1 MPISGADNEW
11 CCIFHPTLLCAE
23 YLAMNQTDSKISETD
38 PGVASVY
45 QYLMYGLSLPE
56 RAIRTT
62 AATIGGAVHESATL
76 LVPQAFRDSKTY
88 NVFVHQMIEM
98 LANDVG
104 GVERPGQMAGSAANS
119 EATSGDENDDEQVD
133 GMTQEFV
140 ARKTVGTFIDLAGL
154 ATLHVSPLTVLAIVS
169 DVAYGTKTYLHE
181 LSEELK
187 REGVIDEHSTINSA
201 GELLE
206 AIAKTSSDTADQF
219 DQPPLSV
226 QGLADTI
233 QQTTDQLSTI
243 DPTLILPQAEI
254 TRLWS
259 DMQTMA
265 DRENVNLFE
274 ISSAMTMYT
283 LDNVNTVTKG
293 ALTTVRVTGQL
304 IDREVFEHYRKGL
317 SEIQEQGLYSMLAET
332 SEPYI
337 KAVWFNFSSDRPT
350 LTEDVVSGKM
360 ATRVWSEFQQW
371 RTKPTPERSEEE

>member
-1 MPISGADNEW
+1 
-11 CCIFHPTLLCAE
+11 
-23 YLAMNQTDSKISETD
+23 MNSIDPKTATAD

-98 LANDVG
+98 LANDMG
-104 GVERPGQMAGSAANS
+104 GVERPNQHSQSPVAV
-119 EATSGDENDDEQVD
+119 EATSDDGNVTEMGNAPEQAD

-140 ARKTVGTFIDLAGL
+140 ARKTVGTFVDLAGL
-154 ATLHVSPLTVLAIVS
+154 ATLHVSPLTVLAVVS

-206 AIAKTSSDTADQF
+206 AIAKTSADTADQF
-219 DQPPLSV
+219 DKPPLSV
-226 QGLADTI
+226 KGLADTI

-254 TRLWS
+254 NRLWT

-304 IDREVFEHYRKGL
+304 LDREVFEHYRKG
-317 SEIQEQGLYSMLAET
+317 
-332 SEPYI
+332 
-337 KAVWFNFSSDRPT
+337 
-350 LTEDVVSGKM
+350 
-360 ATRVWSEFQQW
+360 
-371 RTKPTPERSEEE
+371 

>member
-1 MPISGADNEW
+1 MN
-11 CCIFHPTLLCAE
+11 PT
-23 YLAMNQTDSKISETD
+23 DPKISKSD

-62 AATIGGAVHESATL
+62 AATIGGAVHESAML

-104 GVERPGQMAGSAANS
+104 GVERSNQDSKTRKPSDATGS
-119 EATSGDENDDEQVD
+119 DESDADQAD

-140 ARKTVGTFIDLAGL
+140 ARKTVGTFVDLAGL

-181 LSEELK
+181 LSDELK

-201 GELLE
+201 GELLD

-219 DQPPLSV
+219 DKPPLSV

-233 QQTTDQLSTI
+233 QQTRDHLSSI

-254 TRLWS
+254 NRLWT

-265 DRENVNLFE
+265 DREKVNLFE

-304 IDREVFEHYRKGL
+304 LDREVFDHYRKGL
-317 SEIQEQGLYSMLAET
+317 SEIQEQGLYAMLAET

-350 LTEDVVSGKM
+350 LTEDIVSGKL
-360 ATRVWSEFQQW
+360 ATRVWSGFQQW
-371 RTKPTPERSEEE
+371 RSGSTDPEN

>member
-1 MPISGADNEW
+1 
-11 CCIFHPTLLCAE
+11 
-23 YLAMNQTDSKISETD
+23 
-38 PGVASVY
+38 
-45 QYLMYGLSLPE
+45 MYGLSLPE

-62 AATIGGAVHESATL
+62 AATVGGAIHESATL

-104 GVERPGQMAGSAANS
+104 GVERKTDSTHADQAA
-119 EATSGDENDDEQVD
+119 D
-133 GMTQEFV
+133 GLTQDFV
-140 ARKTVGTFIDLAGL
+140 ARKAVGSFVDLAGL

-169 DVAYGTKTYLHE
+169 DVAYGSKTYLHE

-201 GELLE
+201 GELLD

-219 DQPPLSV
+219 DKPPLSV
-226 QGLADTI
+226 QGLAETI
-233 QQTTDQLSTI
+233 QQTTDQLSNL
-243 DPTLILPQAEI
+243 DPTLILPESEI
-254 TRLWS
+254 NRLWT
-259 DMQTMA
+259 DMQVMA
-265 DRENVNLFE
+265 NRENVNLFE

-283 LDNVNTVTKG
+283 LDNVSTVTKG

-304 IDREVFEHYRKGL
+304 LDREVFEHYRKGL
-317 SEIQEQGLYSMLAET
+317 NQIQQKGLYGMLAET

-350 LTEDVVSGKM
+350 LTEDIVSGKL
-360 ATRVWSEFQQW
+360 ASRVWSEFQQW
-371 RTKPTPERSEEE
+371 QKGSTQE

>member
-1 MPISGADNEW
+1 MNEKE
-11 CCIFHPTLLCAE
+11 TETEA
-23 YLAMNQTDSKISETD
+23 TD
-38 PGVASVY
+38 PSVASVY

-62 AATIGGAVHESATL
+62 AATVGGAIHESATL

-104 GVERPGQMAGSAANS
+104 GVERKTDSTNADQA
-119 EATSGDENDDEQVD
+119 DD
-133 GMTQEFV
+133 GLTQDFV
-140 ARKTVGTFIDLAGL
+140 ARKAVGSFVDLAGL

-169 DVAYGTKTYLHE
+169 DVAYGSKTYLHE

-187 REGVIDEHSTINSA
+187 REGVVDEHSTINSA
-201 GELLE
+201 GELLD

-219 DQPPLSV
+219 DKPPLSV
-226 QGLADTI
+226 QGLAETI
-233 QQTTDQLSTI
+233 QQTTDQLSNL
-243 DPTLILPQAEI
+243 DPTLILPESEI
-254 TRLWS
+254 NRLWT
-259 DMQTMA
+259 DMQVMA
-265 DRENVNLFE
+265 NRENVNLFE

-283 LDNVNTVTKG
+283 LDNVSTVTKG

-304 IDREVFEHYRKGL
+304 LDREVFEHYRKGL
-317 SEIQEQGLYSMLAET
+317 NQIQQKGLYGMLAET

-350 LTEDVVSGKM
+350 LTEDIVSGKL
-360 ATRVWSEFQQW
+360 ASRVWSEFQQW
-371 RTKPTPERSEEE
+371 QKGSTQE